1 MVQWTCDCGNRA
13 DLDGFT
19 PCTAGGY
26 ELPWR
31 KDGWVGD
38 YVKCVDC
45 GAVTTMDELDGS
57 E

>member
-1 MVQWTCDCGNRA
+1 MGQWACDCGNRA

-19 PCTAGGY
+19 PCTAGVH

-45 GAVTTMDELDGS
+45 GAVTTMDELEGS